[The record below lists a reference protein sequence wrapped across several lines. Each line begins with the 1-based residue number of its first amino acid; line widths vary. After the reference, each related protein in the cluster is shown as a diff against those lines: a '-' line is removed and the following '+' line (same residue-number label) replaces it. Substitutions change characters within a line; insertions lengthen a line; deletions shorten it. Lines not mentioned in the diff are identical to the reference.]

1 MATIEYRRIVWLL
14 NTINVHQPITREDI
28 NYYYRHDDWVNP
40 FERDEIPLRTF
51 QKTLRQIED
60 SFKDIF
66 VKCNRAT
73 NEYYLVG
80 AKEAGLSKT
89 RKVTTVDLAKREL
102 QHWNE
107 SNNVPIQLFRID
119 ATPDATERLLE
130 HPICKEQKLVS
141 TDKKTGISIFEYLMR
156 PTWEWYEAIRSLG
169 AAVKIL
175 YPYWLVE
182 LILEDVTGIKQM
194 YEEGDWDSPYRQT
207 FINPYD
213 CRIVETEKK
222 SLYLNID
229 QMFLDAYLGGSETE
243 YNVRITPDN
252 MMHLIQTDEK
262 GLEIR
267 DEEGNA
273 MPIHYD
279 TIHFKVGS
287 NSDAD
292 EAIFEV
298 KKIETFQ
305 LTTDDD
311 GPQRQFVTDA
321 NGNVL
326 RDDDGKYIKPEFDQ
340 QGNCINGYLWN
351 EEVITFT
358 LGKVLDTMI
367 NEKN

>member
-1 MATIEYRRIVWLL
+1 MASLQYRRCCWLL
-14 NTINVHQPITREDI
+14 NIINVHQPITRDEI
-28 NYYYRHDDWVNP
+28 NNYWKDDGDVNP
-40 FERDEIPLRTF
+40 YRSSEIPLRTF

-60 SFKDIF
+60 LFQVDIH
-66 VKCNRAT
+66 CNRSSNT
-73 NEYYLVG
+73 YSLEG
-80 AKEAGLSKT
+80 GKKAGLSRT
-89 RKVTTVDLAKREL
+89 RDVTTIDAATREM
-102 QHWNE
+102 HKWSEIE
-107 SNNVPIQLFRID
+107 SVPVQLFRID

-141 TDKKTGISIFEYLMR
+141 TNKETGISIFEYLMK

-169 AAVKIL
+169 AVVKIL
-175 YPYWLVE
+175 YPYWLVKF
-182 LILEDVTGIKQM
+182 IHEDMTDIKRL

-213 CRIVETEKK
+213 CLIVEKDKK

-229 QMFLDAYLGGSETE
+229 QMFLDAYLDGVETE

-252 MMHLIQTDEK
+252 IMHLVQLDEK

-273 MPIHYD
+273 IPIHYD

-287 NSDAD
+287 DSYAD

-298 KKIETFQ
+298 KKIEIFQ
-305 LTTDDD
+305 LTTDND
-311 GPQRQFVTDA
+311 GPQRQFVTDES
-321 NGNVL
+321 GNVL
-326 RDDDGKYIKPEFDQ
+326 RDDDGKYIEPEFDQ
-340 QGNCINGYLWN
+340 QGNCVNGHLWN

-358 LGKVLDTMI
+358 LGKVLDALI
-367 NEKN
+367 SQD